1 MDAHLFRRF
10 CDAILPWLA
19 GARMEK
25 IHAPADDVL
34 CFSLF
39 CGRGEDRRRCLIL
52 RHGRQHPFIFTAPRH
67 VPVNAQPPAY
77 VMRLRKH
84 LSGKHVEN
92 AVCEWTERRLW
103 LGFSCG
109 ATWLKLDLREGAS
122 LSFDPPIPFADPPWP
137 DPAVLQDPPDRWRE
151 WAVLTPALRRQLAAM
166 DPADAAALLVDLSMG
181 GGDVFLY
188 ENRDGCTVSA
198 WPMPALA
205 EEGWRETVFS
215 DPAAAM
221 EKAGEQIVFRDLA
234 QRSRQN
240 AAKPFLAES
249 ARLGRLLKKLDDE
262 ERRLTSMREK
272 QKSALLLQSQLYL
285 FDKAAH
291 LGSVTL
297 HGTEGDIVLPLD
309 EKRTLGENMAD
320 LFHQAGRGKRGLEHL
335 ARRRDAVLKEKM
347 RAEQAVLG
355 MSASVSGAA
364 PKGAPAAVRT
374 RDFPAGMPPQVQAF
388 RSSDGFL
395 MLRGRSAKG
404 NALALKMA
412 APHDYW
418 LHTAEGPSAH
428 VIIRRDHA
436 AHDVPPATLR
446 EAGILTALKSWQKDQ
461 RRALIQYSLAKH
473 IHPMK
478 NAPAG
483 TVRIDGSEGSF
494 AVDID
499 PDLENTLEKS

>member
-10 CDAILPWLA
+10 CDAILPGLA

-25 IHAPADDVL
+25 IHAPADDIM

-39 CGRGEDRRRCLIL
+39 GGRTGERRRCLIL
-52 RHGRQHPFIFTAPRH
+52 RHGRQHPFFFMAERH
-67 VPVNAQPPAY
+67 VPVNAQPPSH

-84 LSGKHVEN
+84 LSGKRVEN

-103 LGFSCG
+103 LGFSGG
-109 ATWLKLDLREGAS
+109 AAWLKLDLREGAS
-122 LSFDPPIPFADPPWP
+122 LSFDAPAPFDDPPWP
-137 DPAVLQDPPDRWRE
+137 DPADLREPLDQWRA
-151 WAVLTPALRRQLAAM
+151 WAVLTPALRRRLAAM
-166 DPADAAALLVDLSMG
+166 DHEEAAALLVDLSMG

-188 ENRDGCTVSA
+188 ENDGQCSVSA
-198 WPMPALA
+198 WPMPALT

-215 DPAAAM
+215 DPVAAM
-221 EKAGEQIVFRDLA
+221 EKAGEQVVFRDLA

-249 ARLGRLLKKLDDE
+249 ARLDRLLKKLDGE
-262 ERRLTSMREK
+262 ELRLTAMLEM
-272 QKSALLLQSQLYL
+272 QKAALLLQSQLYL
-285 FDKAAH
+285 FDKDAH
-291 LGSVTL
+291 LRSVRL
-297 HGTEGDIVLPLD
+297 RGEEGDIILPLD
-309 EKRTLGENMAD
+309 EKRTLRENMAE
-320 LFHQAGRGKRGLEHL
+320 LFHQAGRGKRGLVHL
-335 ARRRDAVLKEKM
+335 ARRRDSVLKEKT

-355 MSASVSGAA
+355 MSASVSGAM
-364 PKGAPAAVRT
+364 PQGAPAAIRT
-374 RDFPAGMPPQVQAF
+374 RVLPAGMPPQVQAF

-436 AHDVPPATLR
+436 AHAVPPRTLR
-446 EAGILTALKSWQKDQ
+446 EAGILAALKSWQKDQ
-461 RRALIQYSLAKH
+461 GSALIQYSLAKF

-478 NAPAG
+478 NAQAG
-483 TVRIDGSEGSF
+483 MVRIDGSEGSF
-494 AVDID
+494 TVDLD
-499 PDLENTLEKS
+499 RDLESKLEKS

>member
-10 CDAILPWLA
+10 CDALLPGLA

-25 IHAPADDVL
+25 IHAPADDVM

-39 CGRGEDRRRCLIL
+39 GGRGAERRRCLIL
-52 RHGRQHPFIFTAPRH
+52 RHGRQHSFIFTAARH
-67 VPVNAQPPAY
+67 IPVNAQPPAH

-84 LSGKHVEN
+84 LSGKRVER
-92 AVCEWTERRLW
+92 ALCAWTERRLW
-103 LGFSCG
+103 LGFSGG
-109 ATWLKLDLREGAS
+109 AAWLELDLREGAS
-122 LSFDPPIPFADPPWP
+122 LSFDPPEPFSDPPWP
-137 DPAVLQDPPDRWRE
+137 DAAVLRDPDHWRS
-151 WAVLTPALRRQLAAM
+151 WAVLTPALRRQLASM
-166 DPADAAALLVDLSMG
+166 DAADAAALLVDLNMG

-188 ENRDGCTVSA
+188 ESQGKCSVSA
-198 WPMPALA
+198 WPLPGLA
-205 EEGWRETVFS
+205 GEGWQETVFS
-215 DPAAAM
+215 DPAEAM
-221 EKAGEQIVFRDLA
+221 EKAGEQLVFRDLA

-262 ERRLTSMREK
+262 ELRLTSLREK
-272 QKSALLLQSQLYL
+272 QESALLLQSQLYQY
-285 FDKAAH
+285 DKDAH
-291 LGSVTL
+291 MGSVTL
-297 HGTEGDIVLPLD
+297 HGADGDIMLPLD
-309 EKRTLGENMAD
+309 KKRTLRENMAD

-335 ARRRDAVLKEKM
+335 ARRREAVLREKE

-355 MSASVSGAA
+355 MKAAVSGAM
-364 PKGAPAAVRT
+364 PQGAPAASTERALPT
-374 RDFPAGMPPQVQAF
+374 GMHPQVQAF

-418 LHTAEGPSAH
+418 LHIAEGPGAH

-436 AHDVPPATLR
+436 AHEVPPRTMR
-446 EAGILTALKSWQKDQ
+446 EAGILAALKSWQKDQ
-461 RRALIQYSLAKH
+461 QRALIQYSLAKC

-483 TVRIDGSEGSF
+483 MVRIDGSEGSF
-494 AVDID
+494 SVDID
-499 PDLENTLEKS
+499 QELENILEKN